1 MCKINNV
8 ALALEICAYFLQ
20 EKMAFQLIKLCQE
33 SQLKLNT
40 DCHQASRK
48 QNGMGWQLNTTDC
61 ANSDK
66 ESLYSCTTQCGFQA
80 ALHTLEARALCTGK
94 LGLHPH
100 QKNAFVSRWCRRK
113 CSRCTDA
120 TRDTREH
127 SFWFHFPTCPP
138 KGAPDIMENT
148 HTFNISKDL

>member
-8 ALALEICAYFLQ
+8 ALALEICAYFYRG
-20 EKMAFQLIKLCQE
+20 KMAFQLIKLCQE

-66 ESLYSCTTQCGFQA
+66 ESLYSCTTQCGCQA

-100 QKNAFVSRWCRRK
+100 QKMHLLVDGVGGNAVAVQMQPRTPGSTVFGSFSPPVLQ
-113 CSRCTDA
+113 
-120 TRDTREH
+120 RE
-127 SFWFHFPTCPP
+127 PQT
-138 KGAPDIMENT
+138 
-148 HTFNISKDL
+148 

>member
-20 EKMAFQLIKLCQE
+20 GKMAFQLIKLCQE

-40 DCHQASRK
+40 DCHQASHK
-48 QNGMGWQLNTTDC
+48 QYGMGWQLNTTDC

-80 ALHTLEARALCTGK
+80 ALHTSEARALCIGK
-94 LGLHPH
+94 LGLHPY
-100 QKNAFVSRWCRRK
+100 QKMHLLVDGVGGNAVAAQMQPRTPGSTAFGSFSPPVLQ
-113 CSRCTDA
+113 
-120 TRDTREH
+120 RE
-127 SFWFHFPTCPP
+127 PQT
-138 KGAPDIMENT
+138 
-148 HTFNISKDL
+148 